1 MEQIITNMTAV
12 DKKYQEELARQNQV
26 QHNTNM
32 RSEMTVLNMALIG
45 FQFMTF
51 LTFKQVLIDRLNKR
65 KAAIQK
71 INELEEEVYG
81 QTPISPTLQLLM

>member
-26 QHNTNM
+26 QHNTNKP
-32 RSEMTVLNMALIG
+32 SEMTVLYMALIG

-51 LTFKQVLIDRLNKR
+51 LTFK
-65 KAAIQK
+65 
-71 INELEEEVYG
+71 
-81 QTPISPTLQLLM
+81 